1 MVTWRYTLH
10 ISSYFLLNPI
20 PTPTRLGVGKSPL
33 FRNLK
38 ITTKDPIIMC
48 FCVRQF
54 ILGAFQIREES
65 MRPQNMDQTEI
76 KGKLENFIEMS

>member
-1 MVTWRYTLH
+1 MVTWRYTL
-10 ISSYFLLNPI
+10 SSYSLLNRI
-20 PTPTRLGVGKSPL
+20 PSRLGVGKSPL
-33 FRNLK
+33 IRNFK
-38 ITTKDPIIMC
+38 ISTKDPIIMC

-54 ILGAFQIREES
+54 ILGAFQIREKS

>member
-10 ISSYFLLNPI
+10 ISSYSLLNPI
-20 PTPTRLGVGKSPL
+20 PTRLGVGKLSL
-33 FRNLK
+33 IRNFK
-38 ITTKDPIIMC
+38 IVIKDPIIMC

-76 KGKLENFIEMS
+76 KGKFENFIEMS

>member
-1 MVTWRYTLH
+1 MVTWRYTL
-10 ISSYFLLNPI
+10 SSYSLLNPI
-20 PTPTRLGVGKSPL
+20 PTRLGVGKSPL
-33 FRNLK
+33 IRNFK
-38 ITTKDPIIMC
+38 ISTKDPIIMC

-76 KGKLENFIEMS
+76 KGKFENFIEMS

>member
-10 ISSYFLLNPI
+10 ISSYSLLNPI
-20 PTPTRLGVGKSPL
+20 PTRLGVGKSPL
-33 FRNLK
+33 IRNFK
-38 ITTKDPIIMC
+38 ISTKDPIIMC

-54 ILGAFQIREES
+54 ILGSFQIREES

-76 KGKLENFIEMS
+76 KGKFENFIEMS